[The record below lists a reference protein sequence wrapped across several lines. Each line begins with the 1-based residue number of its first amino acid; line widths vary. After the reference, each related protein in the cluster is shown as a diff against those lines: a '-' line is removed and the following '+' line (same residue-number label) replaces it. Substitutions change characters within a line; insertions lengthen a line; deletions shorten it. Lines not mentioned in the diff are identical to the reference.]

1 MNVDN
6 ELADF
11 EAAGSLAEELPW
23 WGWLDDERTCLTR
36 AGELMSL
43 ARVSPSVLDG
53 QTPEQRDR
61 VIDRWWRMLSGLDAR
76 TRFYFYFLRR
86 PVRLPKVPPS
96 GASKVVTLGQR
107 NRREFLT
114 KRVQDVSAYVAW
126 AYDPG
131 LSTVASGR
139 TGGPWW
145 MAYAKNWMAR
155 RKNAQRSVYLHSSID
170 AASAAFRQTV
180 DASRALVDDLTPL
193 RLLKAHEASEVLSE
207 LTNRPGTPWDGATGS
222 GMNWRLAVSELEAER
237 RNLRLDGEPVVLY
250 SLLSPPGSAR
260 SNLLADLYR
269 LDATLTVTLEWRPQ
283 RLDSARRKIRGAQRH
298 YFSKRYSMSAHVQET
313 EGSAAAMVDTAA
325 AAESPTVLGDALVEL
340 ETDGVAYGDL
350 ALTDGDPRPARA
362 HTDSLDGDIRRIFTS
377 HDAKV
382 IREGYGQL
390 PAWFSRI
397 ARATTAAAGP
407 IRVCL
412 SRCRPLAWPRSLGL
426 LWELPKAP
434 TCGPQPWQFLRPGG
448 GPPTTTIFFRAT
460 WGIRWYSEPPARARA
475 FPSTSFWFRP
485 FNTIPAS

>member
-1 MNVDN
+1 MDG
-6 ELADF
+6 LR
-11 EAAGSLAEELPW
+11 EELD
-23 WGWLDDERTCLTR
+23 GAAQER
-36 AGELMSL
+36 AE
-43 ARVSPSVLDG
+43 
-53 QTPEQRDR
+53 
-61 VIDRWWRMLSGLDAR
+61 
-76 TRFYFYFLRR
+76 
-86 PVRLPKVPPS
+86 VRLPPFLHRS
-96 GASKVVTLGQR
+96 GG
-107 NRREFLT
+107 
-114 KRVQDVSAYVAW
+114 
-126 AYDPG
+126 
-131 LSTVASGR
+131 
-139 TGGPWW
+139 
-145 MAYAKNWMAR
+145 
-155 RKNAQRSVYLHSSID
+155 
-170 AASAAFRQTV
+170 AAFRQTV

-325 AAESPTVLGDALVEL
+325 AAESDRLGDALVEL

-350 ALTDGDPRPARA
+350 ALTIAIHGPIE
-362 HTDSLDGDIRRIFTS
+362 HSESLDGDIRRIFAAQ
-377 HDAKV
+377 DAKV

-397 ARATTAAAGP
+397 ARATPAAAGP

-412 SRCRPLAWPRSLGL
+412 GRCRRLHGPDLRATCGNSPERSL
-426 LWELPKAP
+426 
-434 TCGPQPWQFLRPGG
+434 TQGG
-448 GPPTTTIFFRAT
+448 AGHP
-460 WGIRWYSEPPARARA
+460 
-475 FPSTSFWFRP
+475 
-485 FNTIPAS
+485 

>member
-6 ELADF
+6 ELMDF
-11 EAAGSLAEELPW
+11 DAAGSLAEELPY

-61 VIDRWWRMLSGLDAR
+61 VIDRWQRMLSGLDAR
-76 TRFYFYFLRR
+76 TRFYFYLLRR
-86 PVRLPKVPPS
+86 PIHFPEVADGGGVS
-96 GASKVVTLGQR
+96 NVVTLGQR
-107 NRREFLT
+107 KRREFLT

-145 MAYAKNWMAR
+145 MAVAKNWMAR
-155 RKNAQRSVYLHSSID
+155 RRNAQRSIYLHSSIE

-260 SNLLADLYR
+260 SNLLSDLYR

-283 RLDSARRKIRGAQRH
+283 RLDAARRKIRGAQRH

-325 AAESPTVLGDALVEL
+325 AAESDRLGDALVEL
-340 ETDGVAYGDL
+340 ETDGRCLRRPCPYDCDPRPVR
-350 ALTDGDPRPARA
+350 ALREPGRGYPAHLRQPRRQGDPRGIRAASRLVLEDAR
-362 HTDSLDGDIRRIFTS
+362 
-377 HDAKV
+377 
-382 IREGYGQL
+382 
-390 PAWFSRI
+390 
-397 ARATTAAAGP
+397 TTPEAAGP

-412 SRCRPLAWPRSLGL
+412 GRCDRLHGPDLWASCGNSPERPLAGRSPG
-426 LWELPKAP
+426 
-434 TCGPQPWQFLRPGG
+434 RP
-448 GPPTTTIFFRAT
+448 
-460 WGIRWYSEPPARARA
+460 
-475 FPSTSFWFRP
+475 
-485 FNTIPAS
+485 